1 MHGITIIGLGPGSPE
16 QITLEA
22 WRALEGAS
30 EVYLRTLHHPVVEAL
45 PHGPTYRSFDP
56 LYEGSDSF
64 SELYETMAQQ
74 IVALAERPEGVIYAV
89 PGHPT
94 MGETTVRRALELAA
108 ERGVPSRLIAGLSFL
123 EPTITAL
130 GIDPFDGLQISDATL
145 LALRHHPSLDPDV
158 AALVVQVYNRQLA
171 SEVKLT
177 LMSLYHDDHA
187 IRLVRAAGTPAETV
201 RDLPLHALDRQEDLD
216 HLSSVYLPPLDK
228 PGSVSRFQDVVARLR
243 APDGCPWDREQT
255 HQTLRTHLLEETYEV
270 LDALDADD
278 MDKLRE
284 ELGDL
289 MLQIL
294 MHAQIATEDGDFNL
308 IDAMQHTI
316 EKLIRRHPHVFG
328 GETVQDAD
336 EVLRH
341 WEQIKRQE
349 RGEQF
354 ASLLSGISRALPSL
368 SQALEMQRRAA
379 RVGFDWGSVEPV
391 EAKVAEE
398 IEEFRLA
405 PDPER
410 RSAEFGD
417 LLFSLVNLARWHAI
431 DPESALRQANQRF
444 ARRFEVIERHAAE
457 AGRPLEEMTLEE
469 MDRLWNEAKAAEADG
484 QGSA

>member
-1 MHGITIIGLGPGSPE
+1 MPGITIIGLGPGNPE
-16 QITLEA
+16 QLTLEA
-22 WRALEGAS
+22 WRALEGS
-30 EVYLRTLHHPVVEAL
+30 QEVYLRTLRHPVVEAL
-45 PHGPTYRSFDP
+45 PRGPAYRSFDD
-56 LYEGSDSF
+56 LYEAHDSF
-64 SELYETMAQQ
+64 PEVYEAMAQRLL
-74 IVALAERPEGVIYAV
+74 ALAERPEGVVYAV

-94 MGETTVRRALELAA
+94 MGETSVRRALELAA
-108 ERGVPSRLIAGLSFL
+108 ERALPVRIIAGLSFL
-123 EPTITAL
+123 EPTAVAL
-130 GIDPFDGLQISDATL
+130 GIDPFDGLQIADATA
-145 LALRHHPSLDPDV
+145 LALRHHPNLDPDV

-177 LMSLYHDDHA
+177 LMSLYHDDHPV
-187 IRLVRAAGTPAETV
+187 RLVRAAGTPDASV
-201 RDLPLHALDRQEDLD
+201 RDLPLYELDRQGDLD
-216 HLSSVYLPPLDK
+216 HLTSLYIPALAE
-228 PGSVSRFQDVVARLR
+228 PGSVARFQDVVARLR

-270 LDALDADD
+270 LDALDTDD

-294 MHAQIATEDGDFNL
+294 LHAQIAVEDGDFKL
-308 IDAMQHTI
+308 VDSMQHVM

-328 GETVQDAD
+328 GEKVQDSD
-336 EVLRH
+336 EVLRA

-349 RGEQF
+349 RGEHF
-354 ASLLSGISRALPSL
+354 ASLLAGISRALPSL

-431 DPESALRQANQRF
+431 DPESALREANQRF
-444 ARRFEVIERHAAE
+444 ARRFETIERHAADI
-457 AGRPLEEMTLEE
+457 GRPLEEMTLEE
-469 MDRLWNEAKAAEADG
+469 MDALWDEAKEAETRDREA
-484 QGSA
+484 